1 MFRVTFFLL
10 LALVALFVS
19 FVPLVPS
26 DQPNAAESFES
37 VERQIGLDVAKRLSV
52 DGLGASR

>member
-26 DQPNAAESFES
+26 DQPNAAESLES
-37 VERQIGLDVAKRLSV
+37 VERQLGLDVNKRLSE
-52 DGLGASR
+52 DGLSASQ